1 MEQQLQPQQ
10 QRLRGEGSVYRR
22 PKSQFLWVKYHFA
35 GRAFRESSLTNE
47 PAKAARF
54 LRQRLA
60 QIERGECFGPKV
72 DKVRIADLAEGLL
85 RDYRINGHKSLADVE
100 ARWRL
105 HLQPFFGQ
113 IKAIHLGSAL
123 LAQYIDQR
131 QQDGASNAS
140 INREM
145 ACLRRMYRLGYLAS
159 PPRVIRI
166 PHIPQLRED
175 NVRQGFINAEQYS
188 NLVSHCP
195 ELWLRALLE
204 TAYNYGWRVSELLA
218 LKVRQVDLVSR
229 TIRLEPGTTK
239 NREGREVT
247 VESGALLDLLRQ
259 CCAGKAQDDY
269 VFTRGLK
276 PIRDFRK
283 GWAKLCSTAGVPG
296 LLFHDL
302 RRTAARDL
310 RAAGVPEEIIM
321 RIAGWK
327 TSAVF
332 RRYAIVSQAD
342 VREALQKVEKHRQV
356 EFRRTLR

>member
-1 MEQQLQPQQ
+1 MEQQLQLQQ
-10 QRLRGEGSVYRR
+10 PRPRLRGEGSIYRHPR
-22 PKSQFLWVKYHFA
+22 SQFLWVKYSFA
-35 GRAFRESSLTNE
+35 GKAFRESSRTAD

-60 QIERGECFGPKV
+60 QIERGESFGPKV

-188 NLVSHCP
+188 NLVAHCP

-204 TAYNYGWRVSELLA
+204 TACNYGWRVSELLA
-218 LKVRQVDLVSR
+218 LRVRQVDLSDR

-247 VESGALLDLLRQ
+247 IESAMLLELLRQ
-259 CCAGKAQDDY
+259 CLNGKDQDDY
-269 VFTRGLK
+269 VFTRGKK
-276 PIRDFRK
+276 PVRDFRK
-283 GWAKLCSTAGVPG
+283 SWENLCTAAGVPD

-302 RRTAARDL
+302 RRTAARNL
-310 RAAGVPEEIIM
+310 RAAGIPEEIIM

-327 TSAVF
+327 TPGVF
-332 RRYAIVSQAD
+332 RRYAIVNRDD
-342 VREALQKVEKHRQV
+342 VRKALQKADHA
-356 EFRRTLR
+356 RREQS